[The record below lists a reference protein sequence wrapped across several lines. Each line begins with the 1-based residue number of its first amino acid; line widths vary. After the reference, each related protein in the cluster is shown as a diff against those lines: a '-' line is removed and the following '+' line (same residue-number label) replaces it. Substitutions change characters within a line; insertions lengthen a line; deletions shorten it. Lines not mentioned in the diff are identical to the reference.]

1 MPAATPRPAP
11 SASEA
16 RAVAEAARETE
27 WANPSFVRELFAGR
41 LRLDLIDP
49 FPEPTPED
57 VARAAPF
64 LARLRDFLQ
73 SRVDSDAIDRD
84 GRIPPEVVAALREMG
99 AFGIKIPEAYG
110 GLGLS
115 QLMYTRAIGMV
126 TSQDGSLTALLSA
139 AQSIGVSVPLLL
151 FGTEAQKQRYLPRLA
166 AGAISAFALTETGV
180 GSDPAGLA
188 TTAVR
193 STDGSHW
200 ILNGEKLW
208 CTNGPVAELM
218 VVMAR
223 TGTRITA
230 FIVEAD
236 WPGVEVVHRLEFMGL
251 RAIENGV
258 LRFTDVR
265 VPAENVLWGE
275 GKGLK
280 LALTTLNTGRLTL
293 PASAVAGCKRA
304 LRIART
310 WAAERVQWGQPIGR
324 HDAVAQLLGRMAADT
339 FAMEA
344 VSDLASLLADRGDT
358 DIRLEAAIAK
368 LWNTEMADRIIDDCL
383 QIRGGRGYE
392 TAASLAR
399 RGERPDPVERMY
411 RDNRINRIFEGS
423 SEIMRLFIARE
434 AVDTHLQVAGDLIDP
449 RTPLPVKARALAR
462 AAWFYLRWYPPLW
475 FGGRRFAFGR
485 FGALAGH
492 MAFVERRARRLA
504 RTLFHAMVRFG
515 PRLERRQMVLFRL
528 VDVGAELL
536 AMAAALSRARALATP
551 EATELADIFC
561 RHARTRVD
569 TLFRE
574 AFGPD
579 DEVTWRSAQRVAA
592 GEHAWLEE
600 GLT

>member
-49 FPEPTPED
+49 FPEPTPEE
-57 VARAAPF
+57 VARAVPF
-64 LARLRDFLQ
+64 LARLREFLQ

-84 GRIPPEVVAALREMG
+84 GRVPPEVVTALREMG

-115 QLMYTRAIGMV
+115 QLGVHPRDRHGDV
-126 TSQDGSLTALLSA
+126 TG
-139 AQSIGVSVPLLL
+139 
-151 FGTEAQKQRYLPRLA
+151 RLA
-166 AGAISAFALTETGV
+166 DRAALRRPIHRRLRAAAALRDRGPEAALSPRAAAGTISAFALTETGV

-251 RAIENGV
+251 RAI
-258 LRFTDVR
+258 
-265 VPAENVLWGE
+265 GE
-275 GKGLK
+275 RGAPLHRRARARGERALGRGKGLARAHHPQHRPPHAAG
-280 LALTTLNTGRLTL
+280 LGGRRLQ
-293 PASAVAGCKRA
+293 ARA
-304 LRIART
+304 AHRRT

-399 RGERPDPVERMY
+399 AAAASA
-411 RDNRINRIFEGS
+411 RIRSSGCIATTGS
-423 SEIMRLFIARE
+423 TASSRAPARSC
-434 AVDTHLQVAGDLIDP
+434 GCSS
-449 RTPLPVKARALAR
+449 
-462 AAWFYLRWYPPLW
+462 
-475 FGGRRFAFGR
+475 
-485 FGALAGH
+485 
-492 MAFVERRARRLA
+492 RARRSTPTC
-504 RTLFHAMVRFG
+504 RS
-515 PRLERRQMVLFRL
+515 P
-528 VDVGAELL
+528 
-536 AMAAALSRARALATP
+536 AT
-551 EATELADIFC
+551 
-561 RHARTRVD
+561 
-569 TLFRE
+569 
-574 AFGPD
+574 
-579 DEVTWRSAQRVAA
+579 
-592 GEHAWLEE
+592 
-600 GLT
+600 

>member
-49 FPEPTPED
+49 FPEPTPEE
-57 VARAAPF
+57 VARAVPF
-64 LARLRDFLQ
+64 LARLREFLQ

-392 TAASLAR
+392 TAASL
-399 RGERPDPVERMY
+399 
-411 RDNRINRIFEGS
+411 
-423 SEIMRLFIARE
+423 
-434 AVDTHLQVAGDLIDP
+434 
-449 RTPLPVKARALAR
+449 
-462 AAWFYLRWYPPLW
+462 
-475 FGGRRFAFGR
+475 
-485 FGALAGH
+485 
-492 MAFVERRARRLA
+492 
-504 RTLFHAMVRFG
+504 
-515 PRLERRQMVLFRL
+515 
-528 VDVGAELL
+528 
-536 AMAAALSRARALATP
+536 
-551 EATELADIFC
+551 
-561 RHARTRVD
+561 
-569 TLFRE
+569 
-574 AFGPD
+574 
-579 DEVTWRSAQRVAA
+579 
-592 GEHAWLEE
+592 
-600 GLT
+600 